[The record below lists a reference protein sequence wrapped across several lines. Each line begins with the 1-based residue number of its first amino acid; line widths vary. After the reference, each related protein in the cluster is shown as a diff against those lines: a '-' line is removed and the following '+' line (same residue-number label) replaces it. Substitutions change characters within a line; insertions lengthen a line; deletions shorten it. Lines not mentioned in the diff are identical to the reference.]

1 MSRGRAAMV
10 YAALLLAAL
19 FLPRA
24 NAIYLDSTIYE
35 MASDESFISKRIVN
49 DGSKQNLYGI
59 AAVKIDRPGAGG
71 ERRERIA
78 NGELLF
84 APLSFSLSPGSGEFF
99 KIFYRGPEDDRERY
113 YRILFREMPMLLFP
127 EKRGG
132 KKSEAV
138 PVVAMETIL
147 VVRPRKISFSYSL
160 DESRGVIKNTGNTFF
175 KLILHKGCH
184 SADDEAEMIYL
195 LPGETFDS
203 ARLKGQNKKF
213 IVAMKKY
220 IPLGNACFDA
230 QNSIK

>member
-10 YAALLLAAL
+10 YTALLLAAL

-35 MASDESFISKRIVN
+35 MASDASFISKRIVN

-71 ERRERIA
+71 EHRERIA

-84 APLSFSLSPGSGEFF
+84 APLSFSLSPGGGEFF
-99 KIFYRGPEDDRERY
+99 KIFYRGPQDDKERY
-113 YRILFREMPMLLFP
+113 YRILFKEMPMLLFP
-127 EKRGG
+127 EQRGG

-147 VVRPRKISFSYSL
+147 VVRPRKIRFGYSL
-160 DESRGVIKNTGNTFF
+160 DESRGVVKNTGNTFF
-175 KLILHKGCH
+175 KLIVHKGCH
-184 SADDEAEMIYL
+184 SPDDEAKMIYL
-195 LPGETFDS
+195 LPGEKFES
-203 ARLKGQNKKF
+203 ASLKEK
-213 IVAMKKY
+213 
-220 IPLGNACFDA
+220 
-230 QNSIK
+230 IKNLLLP